1 MPVWWSVFA
10 YMIFVSVFG
19 MIIYKSSAKATVIGN
34 VDASEEK
41 GEKFGK
47 SIGIVFAFLTF
58 VLLVFF
64 VGQRSHIGDTE
75 IYQGIYDKLD
85 PSVDQIW
92 PLLTGGEKGRLYT
105 ALQILF
111 KHFTNGS
118 YNDWFTF
125 VAIWQSI
132 SVVLL
137 LYKYSINYTFS
148 IYLFFVSGTTIW
160 MTNGIRQYM
169 AVTLI
174 LYFADDIIK
183 RKTIRFV
190 IVVLIAYMIHSS
202 AIFWIPVYF
211 IINYEPWS
219 KKYILLSVLL
229 IVALFV
235 YSTSSLIDDTEFG
248 YLRGDEFK
256 VGVNPFRVVVM
267 AMPSIIAFWKRK
279 QIQEKLNP
287 FFKICVN
294 LSVITTGCYIVGM
307 FTSGII
313 GRLPIYFQIFNYIL
327 LPWLLKE
334 AYDEDM
340 SKTITLTAVVLYFIY
355 FYYEMVING
364 AGQYVSD
371 TLSISYWQT

>member
-10 YMIFVSVFG
+10 YMIIVSAFG
-19 MIIYKSSAKATVIGN
+19 MFIYKNRVLSTGTVEI
-34 VDASEEK
+34 ASTKTERN
-41 GEKFGK
+41 K

-58 VLLVFF
+58 ALLVFF
-64 VGQRSHIGDTE
+64 VGQRSHISDTE
-75 IYQGIYDKLD
+75 IYQGIYDNLD
-85 PSVDQIW
+85 PDLGQVWS
-92 PLLTGGEKGRLYT
+92 LLIGGEKGRLYT
-105 ALQILF
+105 VLQIIF
-111 KHFTNGS
+111 KHFTQGT

-137 LYKYSINYTFS
+137 FYKYSINYTFS

-256 VGVNPFRVVVM
+256 VGVNPFRVIVM
-267 AMPSIIAFWKRK
+267 AVPSIIALWKRNK
-279 QIQEKLNP
+279 LKEKLTP
-287 FFKICVN
+287 FYSICVN

-313 GRLPIYFQIFNYIL
+313 GRLPIYFQVFNYVL

-334 AYDEDM
+334 SFEEDM
-340 SKTITLTAVVLYFIY
+340 YKTITLIAVILYFIY

-364 AGQYVSD
+364 AGTYVSD
-371 TLSISYWQT
+371 SLGLSYWTI